1 MRAIIKHLFGYLAE
15 HIFAQ
20 LLFSAPVSYFVAWG
34 VEYVRPNGAPMV
46 LSSFS
51 LPPLFMPVFMAVLF
65 LITFH
70 PAVIA
75 PIKKSRQAKRDKLA
89 AEQAALAAEREAKEE
104 AEENKKKVF
113 INKVETILRGI
124 QICLDRG
131 FQSSTET
138 TFIRMMLEVEI
149 AGIYSRIK
157 KYNPPENNVHDR
169 KTCEQWREFLLDLRT
184 KLEDA

>member
-1 MRAIIKHLFGYLAE
+1 MRAIIKHLFGHLAE

-34 VEYVRPNGAPMV
+34 MEYVRPNGAPIV

-70 PAVIA
+70 PAIIA
-75 PIKKSRQAKRDKLA
+75 PIKKSRQVKRDKLA
-89 AEQAALAAEREAKEE
+89 AQLATEQESK
-104 AEENKKKVF
+104 ENKKRALIAK
-113 INKVETILRGI
+113 IETVIRAI
-124 QICLDRG
+124 QVCLYANQ
-131 FQSSTET
+131 QSSMEEKLV
-138 TFIRMMLEVEI
+138 RMSLEIEI
-149 AGIYSRIK
+149 AGIYSSIK
-157 KYNPPENNVHDR
+157 EYGPPENNVWDR